1 MLVDLSFRHDR
12 ATGSI
17 QKQYEELAKKTA
29 GSFEK
34 NYQIWCTQACAVVKQ
49 LLPDRLTEFVQLY
62 RGDGKRKTIDVTTY
76 HIQDWLNG
84 VRSQETMERI
94 WQTPFLATL
103 AEWIAVDF
111 LGR

>member
-1 MLVDLSFRHDR
+1 MSSNLDRFSADLDKLTLLSDEMLVDLGFQHER

-34 NYQIWCTQACAVVKQ
+34 NYQIWYTEACAVVKQ

-62 RGDGKRKTIDVTTY
+62 RGDGKRKNNRRDHV
-76 HIQDWLNG
+76 
-84 VRSQETMERI
+84 
-94 WQTPFLATL
+94 
-103 AEWIAVDF
+103 
-111 LGR
+111 